1 MANLRN
7 YERSKL
13 LGVNLENVI
22 SNINCF
28 EHKSI
33 IWKMKTQLRKK
44 ATGNSVYL
52 LHLATNLVNNFP
64 IFQINKIYN
73 P

>member
-1 MANLRN
+1 
-7 YERSKL
+7 
-13 LGVNLENVI
+13 
-22 SNINCF
+22 
-28 EHKSI
+28 
-33 IWKMKTQLRKK
+33 MKTQLRKK